1 MLDILIVFGLLGGI
15 AVLVLHVLPRRDGGG
30 DAANPQT
37 LLGE

>member
-15 AVLVLHVLPRRDGGG
+15 AVLVLHVLPRRSGADT
-30 DAANPQT
+30 AAPQT